1 MLLLSSIG
9 RQLRCLWCDVR
20 SPHCGHLAHTPTR
33 LQYHRIF
40 AIQQYNPSKKSFGST
55 SSTTQ
60 SNKSNSNVNGTVTLP
75 DSRARRVS
83 NPTTPNGSPDQ
94 QPTTHASVL
103 KLVNFQP
110 YVFEQTASF
119 FLTSQ
124 FHPINNPVRDGYAI
138 LTGYQQ
144 CFICEPCQGQAS
156 AYGILDTCHNVPNN
170 EIYFMAISIF

>member
-1 MLLLSSIG
+1 MEQS
-9 RQLRCLWCDVR
+9 RYR
-20 SPHCGHLAHTPTR
+20 TPEPEEC
-33 LQYHRIF
+33 Q
-40 AIQQYNPSKKSFGST
+40 
-55 SSTTQ
+55 
-60 SNKSNSNVNGTVTLP
+60 
-75 DSRARRVS
+75 
-83 NPTTPNGSPDQ
+83 PTTPNGSPDQ
-94 QPTTHASVL
+94 QPTTHASVI

-170 EIYFMAISIF
+170 EIYFMAKFLYFEQVKVYLK